1 MFIIVRGNK
10 KAFQEE
16 ERGGIVRRFFFV
28 LAFFFFFFKV
38 GASSESFREETKLKI
53 VPFVCGRRLGDRL
66 NQMIN
71 QRPPSE

>member
-28 LAFFFFFFKV
+28 LAFFFFFKV

-53 VPFVCGRRLGDRL
+53 VPFVCGRTSVTG
-66 NQMIN
+66 
-71 QRPPSE
+71 